1 MSTNKYP
8 RGSEWRKWDLHVH
21 TPASDGTGTPDDIVN
36 KAIEKGL
43 SVIAITDHH
52 SVDAIDQVKDAAK
65 TKGLSVISGIEF
77 RSEYGSKSVH
87 FIGYFPDIYENTR
100 LDANALKDLI
110 LAPLGLSK
118 TTIVAKGKEQ
128 DSSLNDDAAFKKGM
142 FLVQVDFKKA
152 ADLIHK
158 YGGLLS
164 VHNGSKENGIDKE
177 IKHLGKAPKNAHS
190 LYECLGTLKE
200 ELMKDY
206 VDICDIEK
214 ADDDEDFYLHTF
226 SKPSVLTSDAHK
238 FQDIGCR
245 YTWIK
250 ADPTFEGLKQIIF
263 EPESRVKIQA
273 DNPEYDKEKCPF
285 TYIRIPNEIKVFSED
300 DDIVFSPTTLPLNS
314 SLVSI
319 IGGRGTG
326 KSQLINYLASAFN
339 RNHNPGK
346 YNLSTDITI
355 GRKASL
361 SEKATEFKVSDE
373 PNAPFMYIAQSQI
386 KELVEDKDKLSQN
399 ILETIGI
406 TDVYSMPLEYLTIA
420 ETTVN
425 EYNRV
430 IKVLNADDK
439 TIQEREDA
447 IQKEIKR
454 YTDFIQNITSEQNR
468 KKLEDYTKKVKK
480 LHIIKDW
487 QDKIKQQYDK
497 NAQFVADANDILK
510 QWNEL
515 FKIKDISIPL
525 IDIHLT
531 QEYLNNVLLA
541 RLSNAYQK
549 TEKEIDDTKRDFND
563 YKGDLTTLLSN
574 VSAYQAKVLELEK
587 QKGLLEQE
595 EQEYKKLSTIS
606 FKELGDSIRKS
617 IEEYSSLINTKWCEF
632 RGDSETIDSEK
643 KVLLDIILQKGL
655 EVESEITL
663 DTNTMYN
670 LLLDKLDGRSYSLDK
685 LHNLL
690 NINTIDDF
698 LDYVCQKSSTNVFT
712 LDKEDLRK
720 QVLCLF
726 YERYTDFISVGVK
739 VTLNK
744 KPITKLSYGQQG
756 TIYLRLQIAAKMF
769 SETIIYDQP
778 EDDLDND
785 FISNELIPIFKR
797 IKLYRQI
804 IIVSHNA
811 NLVVNADSEQV
822 IIANNTD
829 GRLSYTSGSLEDPY
843 INSEVC
849 RVLEGGQKA
858 FEDRERRY
866 RLS

>member
-1 MSTNKYP
+1 MAQNKYP
-8 RGSEWRKWDLHVH
+8 RGSKWRKWDLHLH
-21 TPASDGTGTPDDIVN
+21 TASSYDYKYKAEDADEKLIEALKRNDIAV
-36 KAIEKGL
+36 
-43 SVIAITDHH
+43 VAITDHFVINKQRINNLKEIAFSKSYDLIIFPGVELRTDKGGSNIH
-52 SVDAIDQVKDAAK
+52 PIIIFDNDIDLDNLTEDFNSFKRGKAVDQESNEKIRWDYKDIVDFSNAHN
-65 TKGLSVISGIEF
+65 GILTIHA
-77 RSEYGSKSVH
+77 GSK
-87 FIGYFPDIYENTR
+87 
-100 LDANALKDLI
+100 K
-110 LAPLGLSK
+110 
-118 TTIVAKGKEQ
+118 
-128 DSSLNDDAAFKKGM
+128 
-142 FLVQVDFKKA
+142 
-152 ADLIHK
+152 
-158 YGGLLS
+158 
-164 VHNGSKENGIDKE
+164 NGIDEQISNVLPVK
-177 IKHLGKAPKNAHS
+177 IA
-190 LYECLGTLKE
+190 TKE
-200 ELMKDY
+200 EYAQTVHILEIGKLE
-206 VDICDIEK
+206 DI
-214 ADDDEDFYLHTF
+214 DEYKTF
-226 SKPSVLTSDAHK
+226 RFPNIGIKPMIMGSDNHNPNK
-238 FQDIGCR
+238 YPNDHNSDLF
-245 YTWIK
+245 TWIK
-250 ADPTFEGLKQIIF
+250 ADPTFEGLKQIVY

-273 DNPEYDKEKCPF
+273 DNPEFEKEKCPF
-285 TYIRIPNEIKVFSED
+285 TYIHIPNETKVFSED
-300 DDIVFSPTTLPLNS
+300 DDIVFLPTTLPLNS

-339 RNHNPGK
+339 RNNNPGR

-355 GRKASL
+355 GRKASV
-361 SEKATEFKVSDE
+361 SEEATVFKVSEE

-386 KELVEDKDKLSQN
+386 KELVENKDKLSQN
-399 ILETIGI
+399 ILETIGV
-406 TDVYSMPLEYLTIA
+406 TDVYSIPMDYLAIA
-420 ETTVN
+420 EKTVN

-430 IKVLNADDK
+430 IKVLNAGGK
-439 TIQEREDA
+439 TIQERKDA

-454 YTDFIQNITSEQNR
+454 YTDFIQNITSEQNK
-468 KKLEDYTKKVKK
+468 KKLEDYTKKVKN
-480 LHIIKDW
+480 LHKIKDW
-487 QDKIKQQYDK
+487 QDNIKLQYDK
-497 NAQFVADANDILK
+497 NAQFVADANYIIK

-515 FKIKDISIPL
+515 FKNNGISIPL
-525 IDIHLT
+525 IDVHLT
-531 QEYLNNVLLA
+531 QEYLSNVLLA
-541 RLSNAYQK
+541 RLSSAYQK
-549 TEKEIDDTKRDFND
+549 TEKEIEDTKRDFNN

-587 QKGLLEQE
+587 QKALLEQE
-595 EQEYKKLSTIS
+595 EQGYQKLSTVS

-617 IEEYSSLINTKWCEF
+617 IENYTSLISAKWLEF
-632 RGDSETIDSEK
+632 KGDSETVDSEK
-643 KVLLDIILQKGL
+643 KGLLDIILQKEL

-663 DTNTMYN
+663 DTNKMYN
-670 LLLDKLDGRSYSLDK
+670 LLLDQLDGRSYSLDK

-690 NINTIDDF
+690 NINTIDDYLNF
-698 LDYVCQKSSTNVFT
+698 VCQKSPANVFT
-712 LDKEDLRK
+712 LDKEDLRR
-720 QVLCLF
+720 QVLFLF
-726 YERYTDFISVGVK
+726 YERYTDFISIGVK

-744 KPITKLSYGQQG
+744 KPITKLSFGQQG

-785 FISNELIPIFKR
+785 FISNELIPIFKK